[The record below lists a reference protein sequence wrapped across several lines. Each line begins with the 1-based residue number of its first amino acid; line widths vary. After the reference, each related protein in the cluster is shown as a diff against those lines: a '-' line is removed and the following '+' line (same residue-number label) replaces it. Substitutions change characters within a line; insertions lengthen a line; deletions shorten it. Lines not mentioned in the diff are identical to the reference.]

1 MVGNLVSTIVDLR
14 GREALE
20 IAEDRLRRGEDPDSI
35 LNDARTAV
43 KVVRDRN
50 SNGGLSVPELARSGE
65 ILKAISKRVEPQR
78 ANESAVKR
86 FFKSVFLNVS
96 GDLNDIF

>member
-20 IAEDRLRRGEDPDSI
+20 IAEDRLRRGDNPDNI

-50 SNGGLSVPELARSGE
+50 SNGGLSMSELARSDE
-65 ILKAISKRVEPQR
+65 ILKAIDKKVKPQR
-78 ANESAVKR
+78 ANEGAVKR
-86 FFKSVFLNVS
+86 FFKSVFFNVS

>member
-1 MVGNLVSTIVDLR
+1 MVSELVSTIVDLR

-20 IAEDRLRRGEDPDSI
+20 IAEDRLRRGDNPDNI

-50 SNGGLSVPELARSGE
+50 SNGGLPVSELARSDE
-65 ILKAISKRVEPQR
+65 ILKAIDKKVKPQR
-78 ANESAVKR
+78 ANEGAVKR
-86 FFKSVFLNVS
+86 FFKSVFFNVS

>member
-1 MVGNLVSTIVDLR
+1 MVSDLVVTIVDLR

-20 IAEDRLRRGEDPDSI
+20 IAEDRLRRGENPDNI

-50 SNGGLSVPELARSGE
+50 SNGGLSMSELARSDE
-65 ILKAISKRVEPQR
+65 ILKAIDKKVKPQR

>member
-1 MVGNLVSTIVDLR
+1 MVSELVSTIVDLR

-20 IAEDRLRRGEDPDSI
+20 IAEDRLRRGDNPDNI

-50 SNGGLSVPELARSGE
+50 SNGGLSVSELARSDE
-65 ILKAISKRVEPQR
+65 ILKAIDKKVKPQR

-86 FFKSVFLNVS
+86 FFKSVFFTVS
-96 GDLNDIF
+96 GDLNEIA

>member
-20 IAEDRLRRGEDPDSI
+20 IAEDRLRKGDNPDNI

-50 SNGGLSVPELARSGE
+50 SNGGLSMSELARSDE
-65 ILKAISKRVEPQR
+65 ILKSIDKKVKPQR
-78 ANESAVKR
+78 SEEGAVKR
-86 FFKSVFLNVS
+86 FFKSVFFTVS
-96 GDLNDIF
+96 GDLNEIA

>member
-1 MVGNLVSTIVDLR
+1 MVSELVSTIVDLR

-20 IAEDRLRRGEDPDSI
+20 IAEDRLRRGDNPDNI

-50 SNGGLSVPELARSGE
+50 SNGGLSVSELARSDE
-65 ILKAISKRVEPQR
+65 ILKAIDKKVKPQR
-78 ANESAVKR
+78 ANEGAVKR
-86 FFKSVFLNVS
+86 FFKSVFFNVS